1 MGLTVNSTF
10 TTTGFVQYQYG
21 FVGESPMKKT
31 KVSIIGAGQ
40 MGTQIGKVASEQHEV
55 IFFDKDSSR
64 SREAAKRFHAKY
76 ENNLPDVLNSPIIIL
91 AVAGD
96 VVIDLIQKYHA
107 RSPRETLW
115 VNISTFV
122 TLKDIRDIT
131 GDVDNVLSC
140 KIIGHFE
147 MMSPENKCVFV
158 IHNEYPKN
166 ELTTT
171 LEDIFREVGIVIYD
185 DEEKYLKVNYMAA
198 EEAMK
203 SVINLARKLQNMNM
217 KSHVVNAAIKQVFL
231 GTAQQFPYLEPD
243 YFHELVYQKIPEL
256 KGLNE
261 EILKLFSGE
270 EGSSE

>member
-1 MGLTVNSTF
+1 
-10 TTTGFVQYQYG
+10 
-21 FVGESPMKKT
+21 MKKT

-166 ELTTT
+166 ESTTT
-171 LEDIFREVGIVIYD
+171 LVDIFREVGIVIYD

-270 EGSSE
+270 EGSSD